1 MAGEAAAAVADFLK
15 SPKTFSC
22 DLLELA
28 PVKALSKNPTH
39 LYLHQLFSAVARGQI
54 NQVSLFSLSTCP
66 LQIRLTVPQLE
77 TVCRPDLLQSLGITR
92 EDCLEKT
99 RMSALLG
106 LARATGNKPILY
118 DQVASAL
125 QTERE
130 EVEQWIVKATGAKLL
145 SARIDQIQEVIV
157 VTSCI
162 SKGFDGACQP
172 SSTKASQSTFDSGS
186 DWKRLKEQLT
196 SWHSML
202 KDIQQKIHEG
212 MNADVTSS
220 LLHV

>member
-1 MAGEAAAAVADFLK
+1 MIDVFVT
-15 SPKTFSC
+15 SVTTS
-22 DLLELA
+22 
-28 PVKALSKNPTH
+28 
-39 LYLHQLFSAVARGQI
+39 
-54 NQVSLFSLSTCP
+54 
-66 LQIRLTVPQLE
+66 QLE
-77 TVCRPDLLQSLGITR
+77 TVCRPDLLQSLGIAR
-92 EDCLEKT
+92 EQCLEKT

-125 QTERE
+125 QTERN

-145 SARIDQIQEVIV
+145 SARIDQIQEVII

-162 SKGFDGACQP
+162 SKGFDGACHHP
-172 SSTKASQSTFDSGS
+172 SFTKASHSAFDLGS
-186 DWKRLKEQLT
+186 DWKKLKEQLT

-202 KDIQQKIHEG
+202 QDMQHKMHEG